1 MVIHVTIPIT
11 FFVILLS
18 IEHVYRELASFG

>member
-18 IEHVYRELASFG
+18 IGHVYRELARFG